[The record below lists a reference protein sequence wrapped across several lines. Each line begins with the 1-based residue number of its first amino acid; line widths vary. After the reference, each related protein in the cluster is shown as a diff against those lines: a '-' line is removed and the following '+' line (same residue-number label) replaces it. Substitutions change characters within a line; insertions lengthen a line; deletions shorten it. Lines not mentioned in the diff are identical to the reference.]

1 MRDLYAHY
9 ALRALSVCSRWSQP
23 PLPKGEARNAPV
35 MPLAPFQK
43 SGEKRSLH
51 GLGSPFGRAGAKAPE
66 RACTQKSICSEHCRC
81 FSFCLFAYFFKY
93 SSHPEEVTT
102 CWSVVHQ
109 RASTPSRLSTI
120 FCPSSSGI
128 QNRPVV
134 RQSARPESLHSTVTL
149 LK

>member
-9 ALRALSVCSRWSQP
+9 ALSVTFGDSS
-23 PLPKGEARNAPV
+23 PKGGAKTVEGAF
-35 MPLAPFQK
+35 LA
-43 SGEKRSLH
+43 
-51 GLGSPFGRAGAKAPE
+51 SPFGRGGCDQREQTE
-66 RACTQKSICSEHCRC
+66 RAQSACTRKKSICSEHCRC

-120 FCPSSSGI
+120 FWPSSSGI

>member
-9 ALRALSVCSRWSQP
+9 ALSVTFGDSS
-23 PLPKGEARNAPV
+23 PKGGAKTVEGAF
-35 MPLAPFQK
+35 LA
-43 SGEKRSLH
+43 
-51 GLGSPFGRAGAKAPE
+51 SPFGRGGCDQRE
-66 RACTQKSICSEHCRC
+66 QTESACTRKKSICSEHCRC

>member
-9 ALRALSVCSRWSQP
+9 ALSVTFGDSS
-23 PLPKGEARNAPV
+23 PKGGAKTVEGAF
-35 MPLAPFQK
+35 LA
-43 SGEKRSLH
+43 
-51 GLGSPFGRAGAKAPE
+51 SPFGRGGCDQREQTE
-66 RACTQKSICSEHCRC
+66 RAQSACTQKSICSEHCRC

-120 FCPSSSGI
+120 FWPSSSGI

>member
-9 ALRALSVCSRWSQP
+9 ALSVTFGDSS
-23 PLPKGEARNAPV
+23 PKGGAKTVEGAF
-35 MPLAPFQK
+35 LA
-43 SGEKRSLH
+43 
-51 GLGSPFGRAGAKAPE
+51 SPFGRGGCDQREQTE
-66 RACTQKSICSEHCRC
+66 RAQSTCTRKKHLQRTLQML
-81 FSFCLFAYFFKY
+81 FFLPFAYFFKY

-102 CWSVVHQ
+102 CWLVVHQ

-120 FCPSSSGI
+120 FWPSSSGI

>member
-9 ALRALSVCSRWSQP
+9 ALSVTFGDRLPQRGSQDRGGSVSCLSLWERWLRP
-23 PLPKGEARNAPV
+23 TGADGE
-35 MPLAPFQK
+35 
-43 SGEKRSLH
+43 
-51 GLGSPFGRAGAKAPE
+51 GAE
-66 RACTQKSICSEHCRC
+66 RVHTKKSICSEHCRC

-120 FCPSSSGI
+120 FWPSSSGI

>member
-9 ALRALSVCSRWSQP
+9 ALSVTFGDSS
-23 PLPKGEARNAPV
+23 PKGGAKTVEGAF
-35 MPLAPFQK
+35 LA
-43 SGEKRSLH
+43 
-51 GLGSPFGRAGAKAPE
+51 SPFGRGGCDQREQTE
-66 RACTQKSICSEHCRC
+66 RAQSACTRKKHLQRTLQML
-81 FSFCLFAYFFKY
+81 FFLPFAYFFKY

-102 CWSVVHQ
+102 CWLVVHQ

-120 FCPSSSGI
+120 FWPSSSGI